1 MKPML
6 SMLPPKGVNPDVYLD
21 NGKYLVQQKLDGERL
36 LVQIGGGKAV
46 GFNRKGAQV
55 PSSDIPAFF
64 HTKTDSGVIFDGE
77 IVGETYYVFDIFMD
91 MGLPFSQRA
100 KVLSIWDSGDPHV
113 RVVAT
118 PKPDQTQAEFV
129 DEIRDHGGEG
139 VILKLKTGL
148 YRPGKRTLESIK
160 YKFVQTCDVIV
171 TELNRDGSELGVSTA
186 TIHDG
191 ALVDAGGCKVPPEAL
206 PLLKVGSVIEVR
218 YLYAMPSHRLY
229 QPVWVKLRT
238 DKDYSECTT
247 DQLKYTNKSDLSS
260 ISG

>member
-64 HTKTDSGVIFDGE
+64 HGPINTQEMIFDGE
-77 IVGETYYVFDIFMD
+77 MIGKTFYAFDIIID
-91 MGLPFSQRA
+91 MKHDFEERA
-100 KVLSIWDSGDPHV
+100 NILRFWKRANFTDV

-118 PKPDQTQAEFV
+118 PKPGQTQAEFV
-129 DEIRDHGGEG
+129 NEVRDHGGEG

-186 TIHDG
+186 TIHNG

-247 DQLKYTNKSDLSS
+247 DQLKYTNKKD
-260 ISG
+260 II